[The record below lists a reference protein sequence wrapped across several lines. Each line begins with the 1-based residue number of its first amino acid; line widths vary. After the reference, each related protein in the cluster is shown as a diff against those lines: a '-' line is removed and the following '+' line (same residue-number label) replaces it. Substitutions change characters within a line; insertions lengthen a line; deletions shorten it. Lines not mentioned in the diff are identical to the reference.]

1 MVAYLFTNCM
11 QTTSRCQMVTKT
23 GKTGIKKLHPVS
35 KMDYETAA
43 WRVKQVVC
51 GVDEVGRGCLAG
63 PVVAAAVIFPV
74 GAIIANVRDSKL
86 LSPKELFYLAEAI
99 TAQAWYGIGIIN
111 PYLID
116 ICNIRQA
123 TRLAM
128 ERALGNLFAI
138 CPIKP
143 SKILVDAMPLRGYDG
158 GQIGSV
164 SAPKGETWS
173 YSIAAASIV
182 AKVKRDQLMAT
193 YSTMFAGMDFDKH
206 KGYGT
211 KEHYLRLDQY
221 GKIILHRQSFL
232 KNFDNINQPASLGQ
246 KLLF

>member
-1 MVAYLFTNCM
+1 
-11 QTTSRCQMVTKT
+11 
-23 GKTGIKKLHPVS
+23 
-35 KMDYETAA
+35 MDYEMAA
-43 WRVKQVVC
+43 WRAKRVVC

-86 LSPKELFYLAEAI
+86 LHQKELVNLAQAI
-99 TAQAWYGIGIIN
+99 AVQAWYGIGVIN

-116 ICNIRQA
+116 NCNIMQA

-143 SKILVDAMPLRGYDG
+143 DKILVDAMPLRSYDG
-158 GQIGSV
+158 GQIGCV

-173 YSIAAASIV
+173 YSIAAASII
-182 AKVKRDQLMAT
+182 AKVKRDQLMAN
-193 YSTMFAGMDFDKH
+193 YSKLFAGLDFDKH

-211 KEHYLRLDQY
+211 KEHYLGLNRY
-221 GKIILHRQSFL
+221 GKTILHRQSFL
-232 KNFDNINQPASLGQ
+232 KNFDNINQVTSLGQ
-246 KLLF
+246 QFLF